1 MHTPRQTSVATALHR
16 MAINRD
22 VRLASGYGPIQ
33 YRVVVSPE
41 QQDRIPHDSILNVP
55 GTMGRPNTPHPSLEV
70 RWRYPGADC
79 ESPLRLCMVSRVRP
93 NLVSMPWQSLGCN
106 SGALLRSMDDFGI
119 MAVLALPP
127 AQDPKTNAS

>member
-22 VRLASGYGPIQ
+22 LRLALGINIK
-33 YRVVVSPE
+33 YRLVVSPGP
-41 QQDRIPHDSILNVP
+41 IKGKLSILNVP